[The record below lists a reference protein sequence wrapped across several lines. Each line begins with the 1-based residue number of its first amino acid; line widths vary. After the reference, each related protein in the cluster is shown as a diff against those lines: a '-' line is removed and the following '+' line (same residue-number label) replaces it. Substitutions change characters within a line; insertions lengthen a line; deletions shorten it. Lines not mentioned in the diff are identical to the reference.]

1 MEVKTFYDL
10 KYESSSKIF
19 EAEKI
24 DGFEKLTPDQIQE
37 GEKFYNLLIEKLEKN
52 QEIDEGLLKQIG
64 FGVAGALVGPL
75 IMKSICKILGI
86 SEGGPLYSLLT
97 SRLVM
102 TSVGIAMGK

>member
-37 GEKFYNLLIEKLEKN
+37 GEKFYNLLVEKLQKGE
-52 QEIDEGLLKQIG
+52 EISEGFFTGLLG
-64 FGVAGALVGPL
+64 AGAGALIGPAITKAL
-75 IMKSICKILGI
+75 CSALGI
-86 SEGGPLYSLLT
+86 REGGALYNLLT
-97 SRLVM
+97 SKLVLGAIGY
-102 TSVGIAMGK
+102 SLAK